1 MSQRDDATERDE
13 SAEREEHLDALRI
26 RQATA
31 LRRSLYRGR
40 AYAVVGAVA
49 CAAAAAQCAWLA
61 YGHIRTLGW
70 GTRPVALLVLML
82 GAIVGAAWC
91 ARRASALTG
100 EARATVLPQPTTAPD
115 FSTLSD
121 GSQRARNLED
131 VN

>member
-1 MSQRDDATERDE
+1 VSERDDADRD
-13 SAEREEHLDALRI
+13 SEREEHLDTLRI

-40 AYAVVGAVA
+40 AYAVVGALA

-61 YGHIRTLGW
+61 YGHVHVLGW
-70 GTRPVALLVLML
+70 GARPVALAVLMC

-91 ARRASALTG
+91 ARRASALG
-100 EARATVLPQPTTAPD
+100 REARATGLPQPTTVPD

-121 GSQRARNLED
+121 GSQRARNLEE
-131 VN
+131 VQ